1 MSTEVKRNPEPF
13 DEAQACTEHSRSDRP
28 VEGQSKARTDA
39 KWYEIEYKASDYT
52 FPSDEPRIDQVQFDA
67 EYMHVELT
75 DGRRL
80 SIPLKWIPTVY
91 NAPPEEREK
100 YEISKSRTMIF
111 WDPDKCAINDEVRI
125 GDYLSH

>member
-1 MSTEVKRNPEPF
+1 MSTEVR
-13 DEAQACTEHSRSDRP
+13 
-28 VEGQSKARTDA
+28 QSKERTGAR
-39 KWYEIEYKASDYT
+39 WYDIKYKASDYT

-80 SIPLKWIPTVY
+80 SIPLRWIPTVY

-100 YEISKSRTMIF
+100 YEISRSRTMIF
-111 WDPDKCAINDEVRI
+111 WDPDNCTINDEVRLR
-125 GDYLSH
+125 DYLVGLPEKGKGKGEVVSQLVSAQT